1 MTVRIRPYPAYTDS
15 GVPWLGDVPA
25 HWQLRRAKWL
35 FRKMDRPVRHSDDV
49 ITCFRDG
56 TVTLRRNRRTRGFTE
71 SLKEIGY
78 QGIRRGD
85 LVIHAMDAFAG
96 AVGVS
101 DSDGKGTP
109 VYSVCEPGPDA
120 DARYFAFAVRE
131 MARSQWILAL
141 AKGIRERSTDFR
153 FEAFASQGFP
163 LPPLAE
169 QRAIVRYLDTI
180 DRRIRRYI
188 RAKQKLLKLLEEQK
202 QALIHQ
208 AVTRGLD
215 PNVRLKPSGVEWLGD
230 VPEHWEIVRIS
241 KCLSGRNAGIWG
253 TEPDE
258 SNADDHIVCVRVADF
273 DMAHLSVSEQK
284 LTVRAVAKTARMSRL
299 LAPGDLLIEK
309 SGGGDA
315 QPVGRAVLFNLGQP
329 CVCSNFIERLIP
341 DRTQVQ
347 SHFLLWVLTDLQAS
361 RHNVPSIKQTTGIQN
376 LDLGQYFANVL
387 ALPPLDEQD
396 RILSTMRFSLDRVQ
410 TAVQNTTRSISL
422 LQEYRTRLIADVV
435 TGKLDVREAAAR
447 LPDEPTDDDAE
458 LAVDDLSEGTE
469 TEDEEVPADS
479 EAFD

>member
-1 MTVRIRPYPAYTDS
+1 MRPYPSYKDS
-15 GVPWLGDVPA
+15 GVPWLGDIPT
-25 HWQLRRAKWL
+25 HWVLGRLKSYVANVIESTSERR
-35 FRKMDRPVRHSDDV
+35 
-49 ITCFRDG
+49 
-56 TVTLRRNRRTRGFTE
+56 
-71 SLKEIGY
+71 
-78 QGIRRGD
+78 
-85 LVIHAMDAFAG
+85 
-96 AVGVS
+96 
-101 DSDGKGTP
+101 DSDLYIALEHVESWTGRVKR
-109 VYSVCEPGPDA
+109 VGPDVVF
-120 DARYFAFAVRE
+120 D
-131 MARSQWILAL
+131 SQVKRFLAGDILFGKLRPYL
-141 AKGIRERSTDFR
+141 AKVTRPTDDGVCVGEFLVLRPRTHALTATYAEHLLRSKPIIDAVNSNTFGAKMPRADW
-153 FEAFASQGFP
+153 GFVGGMLVP